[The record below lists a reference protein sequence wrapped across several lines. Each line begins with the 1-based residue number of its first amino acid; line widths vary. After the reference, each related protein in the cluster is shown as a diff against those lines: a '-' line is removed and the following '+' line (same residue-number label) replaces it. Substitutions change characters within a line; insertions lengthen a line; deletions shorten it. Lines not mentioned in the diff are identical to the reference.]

1 MDRETEATLADKGI
15 TQGPTQKD
23 NRLSAIRSAASRKT
37 LLRDVCGLRRPWQ
50 IPFLGIIDFRIA
62 YGSLLHNRLYI
73 LQSAEC
79 NYVTVK

>member
-37 LLRDVCGLRRPWQ
+37 LLRDVCGLRRPCQ

-62 YGSLLHNRLYI
+62 MAHYFTIDSISCRALNATTSL
-73 LQSAEC
+73 
-79 NYVTVK
+79 